1 VEPPPQIAWSPNGKK
16 FVFVYNGNLYLAD
29 IEGAPPRQLTS
40 NNQSG
45 QPRWA
50 AGRTAR
56 ESIELRST
64 PTITST
70 STVTASD
77 VMTRTD
83 DTQ

>member
-1 VEPPPQIAWSPNGKK
+1 
-16 FVFVYNGNLYLAD
+16 LAD

-50 AGRTAR
+50 AGRTAG
-56 ESIELRST
+56 ETVELRST

-70 STVTASD
+70 TSVTASD
-77 VMTRTD
+77 VLTRTSD
-83 DTQ
+83 IQ